1 MTTERDEEG
10 RGGEKGKRRRKKWKG
25 GKVEER
31 RRTGEFGEEVEG
43 EDGRSGMD
51 QHKLS
56 HPSDDVT

>member
-1 MTTERDEEG
+1 M
-10 RGGEKGKRRRKKWKG
+10 
-25 GKVEER
+25 EER